1 MSTSTPQPAPRIQP
15 RAALRFGRGSRA
27 VWAWWGRRR
36 LLVRLGL
43 IALAVLA
50 SGAFGLFLFWAI
62 GFAGLPDVGDPF
74 DVRAFQESTVE
85 PARDTAPLGRA
96 LAATL
101 LPPIEPSD
109 KASRQA
115 LMTYAWVQATPKL
128 RAWVVANR
136 RVLEPYLQAVEPAAA
151 TASSPETRTNPPSN
165 LHWGMLFISATRVA
179 LFEAS
184 RLESEGDLAG
194 SWRLYRACLRGERLA
209 ASRAE
214 HNVRQWIASGFGAP
228 TIAAVERWAKNPGN
242 NAKLLRA
249 ALDDALALD
258 QIAISDEY
266 SVQLD
271 YINAS
276 ADLDRRDDQ
285 RRSELMLMW
294 MIRPGISI
302 YIPYETRERLGA
314 FLRVLYHEPERSRR
328 LLRLVYAQRL
338 AFASKPFGKRP
349 TPVESISL
357 GFPVATPVDLYDL
370 GPDAPAAARALPA
383 SKLARWL
390 RTSPSALTSIYN
402 RPYLDTRRL
411 EYTNL
416 REVKSSLA
424 YRLYILEHD
433 GNKPASDA
441 DLVGP
446 YLPAPLPLDF
456 AEGETGVEVTPA
468 VETELMPQSSSG
480 QP

>member
-15 RAALRFGRGSRA
+15 RGASRFVRGSRA
-27 VWAWWGRRR
+27 LWAWWGRRR

-62 GFAGLPDVGDPF
+62 GLAGLPDVGDPF
-74 DVRAFQESTVE
+74 DVQAFRESMVKS
-85 PARDTAPLGRA
+85 ARDAAAQART
-96 LAATL
+96 LATTRM
-101 LPPIEPSD
+101 PPIEPSD

-115 LMTYAWVQATPKL
+115 MRTYAWIQATPKL
-128 RAWVVANR
+128 HAWVVANR
-136 RVLEPYLQAVEPAAA
+136 RVLEPFLQTVERAAA
-151 TASSPETRTNPPSN
+151 TASPAETRTYPPPN
-165 LHWGMLFISATRVA
+165 LNWGMLFDATRVA

-194 SWRLYRACLRGERLA
+194 AWRLYRACLRAERLA

-214 HNVRQWIASGFGAP
+214 HNVRLWIASQFGAP
-228 TIAAVERWAKNPGN
+228 TVAAVGHWADHPQN

-266 SVQLD
+266 SLQFDYVQALHALESD
-271 YINAS
+271 GRRQAGIHLLLTQIVGVRNVQYIPDQTANR
-276 ADLDRRDDQ
+276 LDR
-285 RRSELMLMW
+285 
-294 MIRPGISI
+294 
-302 YIPYETRERLGA
+302 

-328 LLRLVYAQRL
+328 LARLVYAQRL
-338 AFASKPFGKRP
+338 AVASQPFGKRP
-349 TPVESISL
+349 TPAESVSL
-357 GFPVATPVDLYDL
+357 GFTGALPVELYDL
-370 GPDAPAAARALPA
+370 GPDAHADARALPA
-383 SKLARWL
+383 AKLARWL
-390 RTSPSALTSIYN
+390 RTSPSALVSIYN
-402 RPYLDTRRL
+402 RPYVDARRL

-424 YRLYILEHD
+424 YRLYILEH
-433 GNKPASDA
+433 GGKKPASDA

-456 AEGETGVEVTPA
+456 AEAETGVEVTPA